1 VQIAP
6 PVQRGV
12 QQRRRSP
19 PRKMTAKAQHGRG
32 IPTAREPTS
41 MASGVN
47 AGVWDSPGAYDA
59 GVTQASAGRGRARAT

>member
-1 VQIAP
+1 
-6 PVQRGV
+6 
-12 QQRRRSP
+12 
-19 PRKMTAKAQHGRG
+19 MTARAQHGRG

-59 GVTQASAGRGRARAT
+59 GVTQASAGRGRARAM